1 MAINFISFKDSKDLN
16 KNQTIHLKSDSTETV
31 MGSETDEIVEELFES
46 PLQKYQELEVI
57 LFLIVLIHCLI
68 RGGSYIDSPKWLKNK
83 KTTVNPK
90 NNDNDKCFQYALTAA
105 LNYEQIKKDS
115 QRVSKIKPFIDQY
128 NWKEIDFISHK
139 KD

>member
-16 KNQTIHLKSDSTETV
+16 KNQTINLKSDSTETV

-46 PLQKYQELEVI
+46 LLQKYQELEVI
-57 LFLIVLIHCLI
+57 LFLIVLIHCLS
-68 RGGSYIDSPKWLKNK
+68 RGGSYIDSPKRLKNK

>member
-16 KNQTIHLKSDSTETV
+16 KNQTINLKSDSTETV
-31 MGSETDEIVEELFES
+31 MGSETDKIVEELFES
-46 PLQKYQELEVI
+46 LLQKYQELEVI
-57 LFLIVLIHCLI
+57 LFLIVLIHCLS